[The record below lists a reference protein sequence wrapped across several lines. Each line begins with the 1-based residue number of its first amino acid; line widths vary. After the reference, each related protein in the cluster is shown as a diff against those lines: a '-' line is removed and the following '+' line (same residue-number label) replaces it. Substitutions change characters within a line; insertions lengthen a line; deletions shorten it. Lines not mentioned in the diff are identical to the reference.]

1 MAGVE
6 AMEVA
11 TKGEAAAVAADASG
25 DATYGSHLPYCRAN
39 VDHVPLAFTNDQL
52 PIYAVNAGKEK
63 WTKRQYTLQA
73 CFRPAEPPR
82 PADEAKDEVWDLGPH
97 QNPCPALI
105 FCGRGKVP
113 KSS

>member
-1 MAGVE
+1 MAGAE

-11 TKGEAAAVAADASG
+11 TEGEAATVAAGASG
-25 DATYGSHLPYCRAN
+25 DAAYGSHLPYCRAN

-73 CFRPAEPPR
+73 FFRLPSHR
-82 PADEAKDEVWDLGPH
+82 GQRMKLKVKFGIR
-97 QNPCPALI
+97 ALA
-105 FCGRGKVP
+105 R
-113 KSS
+113 SLAQL

>member
-1 MAGVE
+1 VAGAE

-11 TKGEAAAVAADASG
+11 TEGEAAAVAAGVSG
-25 DATYGSHLPYCRAN
+25 DATYGSQLPYCRAN
-39 VDHVPLAFTNDQL
+39 VDHVPLDFTNDQL

-82 PADEAKDEVWDLGPH
+82 PAGEAKDKVWDLGPH
-97 QNPCPALI
+97 QKPRPALI
-105 FCGRGKVP
+105 FRGQGKLP
-113 KSS
+113 RSS

>member
-1 MAGVE
+1 
-6 AMEVA
+6 MEVA
-11 TKGEAAAVAADASG
+11 TEGEAATVAAGASG

-39 VDHVPLAFTNDQL
+39 VDHVPLALTNDQL

-82 PADEAKDEVWDLGPH
+82 PAGEAKDKVWDLGPH
-97 QNPCPALI
+97 QKPRPALI
-105 FCGRGKVP
+105 FRGRGKVP